1 MGEYNLT
8 DENWIP
14 TDKGLKSLKDIFND
28 TNITLLSG
36 NPIEKISIL
45 KLLLAIAQRAYT
57 PIDDDDWQDL
67 GVDGLSKKCLEYLD
81 KWYDKF
87 YLFGDEPFLQMKVD
101 GAKKETIKKLD
112 PIFSSDNNSVIF
124 YNQLEREYKNHE
136 KAMLLLVQ
144 MGFSFSRGKKNG
156 EKSKEYNSGFFLG
169 NYKTPKTP
177 KYQED
182 KGFIHSFFIGSSILD
197 TIYLN
202 LFCEDTIKELYFFEK
217 GIGIPAWEKMPE
229 SNTCNRANEIKN
241 SFIGCLIPM
250 CRFIYLDSKT
260 VDVFI
265 DNGIVYDKSDYIKN
279 TTITQINEKNF
290 LHVELKKKPWRQL
303 PAILQISSQ
312 KYGCLNINTH
322 IERNVKY
329 CDNLILWVGGLQ
341 VKNSD
346 QNDQNIKGNNDY
358 LESLIKFSKID
369 IDEIWYEQ
377 FKLEMNKLE
386 NLEYQLKKSIEKYY
400 EVQKEKDLSNY
411 LYQFWELC
419 EKHLNE
425 LLIACNNSNTSDIRK
440 KFANIAYSLYDSACP
455 KNSARQITIWAKNRP
470 SFYKYINGGE

>member
-1 MGEYNLT
+1 MGEYNLI

-14 TDKGLKSLKDIFND
+14 TDKGLKSLKDVFSDN
-28 TNITLLSG
+28 TITSLNG
-36 NPIEKISIL
+36 NPIEKISII
-45 KLLLAIAQRAYT
+45 KLLLAIAQSAYT
-57 PIDDDDWQDL
+57 PKNDDDWQDL

-101 GAKKETIKKLD
+101 GSKKETIKKLD

-124 YNQLEREYKNHE
+124 YNQFEREYKNHE
-136 KAMLLLVQ
+136 KAMLILVQ
-144 MGFSFSRGKKNG
+144 MGFSFSRGRKAGKGN
-156 EKSKEYNSGFFLG
+156 KEYNSGFFIG
-169 NYKTPKTP
+169 NYKTPPNK
-177 KYQED
+177 ED

-202 LFCEDTIKELYFFEK
+202 LFCEDTIQELLFFEK
-217 GIGIPAWEKMPE
+217 GLGIPVWEKMPD

-241 SFIGCLIPM
+241 SFIGCLMPM

-265 DNGIVYDKSDYIKN
+265 DNGIIYDKSDYIKN
-279 TTITQINEKNF
+279 TTITQINENDF

-303 PAILQISSQ
+303 PAILQISSP
-312 KYGCLNINTH
+312 KYGCLNVNIH
-322 IERNVKY
+322 IERNKKY
-329 CDNLILWVGGLQ
+329 CGNLILWVGGLQ
-341 VKNSD
+341 AKNSTH
-346 QNDQNIKGNNDY
+346 NDQNIKGNNDY

-377 FKLEMNKLE
+377 FKLEMEKLE
-386 NLEYQLKKSIEKYY
+386 NLEYQLKKSIKKYY
-400 EVQKEKDLSNY
+400 DTLKEEKDLSNY

-425 LLIACNNSNTSDIRK
+425 LLIACNSSDTKEIRK
-440 KFANIAYSLYDSACP
+440 KFANLAYDIYDLACQ
-455 KNSARQITIWAKNRP
+455 KNTSRQIKEWAKNKP